1 MDDDL
6 FYNLLIDSQNNKENH
21 DIIDQK
27 YIKNILKEWKIKDF
41 GIDENGHIG
50 NKYAQEKIANIIKR
64 IATSI
69 ESNKNDYIKNK
80 FKTEQKN
87 VFDHTF
93 TLIIML
99 YRLCESV
106 YLFFTKN
113 IEKSNDELEVL
124 SKLTAYLLNNFR
136 GLLNSYFA
144 DDFLTVIQKNR
155 VIYECYVISF
165 FIKKHPELAK
175 DFKDYKE
182 ILQYQLVRKE
192 WKSNISEKRKIEK
205 IEELEKNWSE
215 QKGDN
220 FGNYSWTKKIIA
232 DKKNRNLEY
241 IVSNLNLDEKL
252 GSVYKLSSNYIHS
265 NSFSTF
271 KHPDKKLSTVSMQI
285 STDILV
291 NQIIQFMGCVSVNK
305 IHSTLINSIIYTFK
319 NRCFDVIDK
328 PI

>member
-1 MDDDL
+1 V
-6 FYNLLIDSQNNKENH
+6 FYNLLNDSQNNKENH

-64 IATSI
+64 IVASM
-69 ESNKNDYIKNK
+69 ELNKKDYLENK
-80 FKTEQKN
+80 YKTEQKN
-87 VFDHTF
+87 IFAHTF
-93 TLIIML
+93 ILIIML

-106 YLFFTKN
+106 YLFFIKN

-124 SKLTAYLLNNFR
+124 SKMTVYLLNNFR

-155 VIYECYVISF
+155 IIYECYVISL
-165 FIKKHPELAK
+165 FIKKYPELAK
-175 DFKDYKE
+175 DFLNYKE
-182 ILQYQLVRKE
+182 ILQYQIVRKE
-192 WKSNISEKRKIEK
+192 WKNNISEKRRIEK
-205 IEELEKNWSE
+205 IEGLGKNWSE

-220 FGNYSWTKKIIA
+220 FGNYGWTKKIIS
-232 DKKNRNLEY
+232 DKRNRNLEY

-265 NSFSTF
+265 NSFSAF
-271 KHPDKKLSTVSMQI
+271 IHPDKKLSTVSMQI
-285 STDILV
+285 STDILI

-305 IHSTLINSIIYTFK
+305 IHSTLVNSIINTFK
-319 NRCFDVIDK
+319 NKCFELIDK
-328 PI
+328 SI